1 MLDAA
6 TALQHAQIELLAST
20 IEIVYQKEADLVNR
34 MERVGT
40 TDPTNFRGRRVPLEI
55 GPNPSLSFGNPA
67 GGDLAT
73 PNSPSFNHI
82 SIPYV
87 WFNLGL
93 ETAYDAILNQGK
105 GTTGNIIEQ
114 SAESTAKTLVKWLN
128 IFASNGDGTTR
139 IALVSAR
146 TSNTVLT
153 CDDSGDSIGAS
164 QVLVGQR
171 VTVWDPTGTTQR
183 TGTVGAGAIIVDSTT
198 GTTVTADA
206 ANSTNWPSDVVN
218 GDIIVPQGLTP
229 SVGIKG
235 MPYIINN
242 TGDYFGLSRA
252 SVKAIRSTIVAAAGN
267 ALTATYMQQLW
278 ERVRQRTGQMGLKG
292 GGVLEWACA
301 LTQHEKYSTLLTK
314 TAFQSG
320 MERPAMDVGY
330 AAQEFTW
337 FGVPINEYLDYRGD
351 RMDLIN
357 FTYLKIANLK
367 DPGSLKNMP
376 ISDELQSFNGTTGVY
391 KAAKARYLDA
401 ARDNYSASAFR
412 FGSINGLGMTNLST
426 QKNA

>member
-1 MLDAA
+1 MLDAS
-6 TALQHAQIELLAST
+6 TALQHAQIELLGDT
-20 IEIVYQKEADLVNR
+20 IEIVYQKEPDFVNR
-34 MERVGT
+34 MERVGAKEK
-40 TDPTNFRGRRVPLEI
+40 TNFRGRREPLEI
-55 GPNPSLSFGNPA
+55 GPNPSLSFGSPA
-67 GGDLAT
+67 GGDLAN
-73 PNSPSFNHI
+73 PNSPLFNHLL
-82 SIPYV
+82 IPYV

-93 ETAYDAILNQGK
+93 ETAYDAILNQGV

-153 CDDSGDSIGAS
+153 CDDSGDSIGAT
-164 QVLVGQR
+164 QVLQGQR

-183 TGTVGAGAIIVDSTT
+183 VGTVGSGAIIVLSTT

-206 ANSTNWPSDVVN
+206 TNSSNWPSDVIAN
-218 GDIIVPQGLTP
+218 DIIVPQGTTP

-242 TGDYFGLSRA
+242 TGDYFGLN
-252 SVKAIRSTIVAAAGN
+252 RSTYKAVRSTVVAASA
-267 ALTATYMQQLW
+267 ALSATFMQQLW

-292 GGVLEWACA
+292 HGVLEWACA
-301 LTQHEKYSTLLTK
+301 LSQHEKYSSLLTK
-314 TAFQSG
+314 NAYQVG
-320 MERPAMDVGY
+320 VERPAMDVGF

-351 RMDLIN
+351 RMDLVN
-357 FTYLKIANLK
+357 FSYLKVANLK
-367 DPGSLKNMP
+367 DPGTMKGMP

-401 ARDNYSASAFR
+401 ARDHFTSSAFR
-412 FGSINGLGMTNLST
+412 FGTLNGLTLTGLSQ